1 LSASNDPRHQQLE
14 TLQQS
19 LATRT
24 SVLHFAH
31 AAVSATLTIMVGGSF
46 RRITE
51 DGPLWLAVGMVG
63 MGAVTFGL
71 ALYTVIRGVMGR
83 QALKVERARFE
94 ELQQLRRAL
103 NLETSTALLPR

>member
-51 DGPLWLAVGMVG
+51 DGPLWLAVGM
-63 MGAVTFGL
+63 GAVTFGL